1 MSMGLSGLYGS
12 SHEQYTGT
20 WSGSNSFFPGC
31 RVGEG
36 EGGSEGDQRGKG
48 RGGRSSMHSSV
59 KDGRIKCMCL
69 L

>member
-36 EGGSEGDQRGKG
+36 EGGSEGEGE
-48 RGGRSSMHSSV
+48 GGEAACTAVLRTEE
-59 KDGRIKCMCL
+59 
-69 L
+69 